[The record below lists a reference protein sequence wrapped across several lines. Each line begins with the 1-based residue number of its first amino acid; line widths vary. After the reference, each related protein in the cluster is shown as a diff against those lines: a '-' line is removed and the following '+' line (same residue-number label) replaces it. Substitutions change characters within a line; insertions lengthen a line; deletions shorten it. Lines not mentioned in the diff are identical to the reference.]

1 MELVLATRNRKKIV
15 EIKRIAAGLP
25 LIIDTLDDFPECPEV
40 EEDGTT
46 FEDNAVKKAV
56 TIADCT
62 GRPALA
68 DDSGLEVA
76 ALHGAPGIHSA
87 RYAGE
92 HANDAENIAKLLW
105 EMRAVDNR
113 AARFVCCI
121 ALAIPT
127 DGVHVFPGAV
137 EGRIGKEPRGA
148 HGFGYD
154 PVFYPSGSDRT
165 FAEMDDDEKD
175 AVSHRGQSLRAL
187 KYFLEERFSSKG
199 HAGGKT

>member
-40 EEDGTT
+40 EEDGAT

-56 TIADCT
+56 TIAACT

-92 HANDAENIAKLLW
+92 HANDAENISKLLW
-105 EMRAVDNR
+105 EMRAIDNR

-121 ALAIPT
+121 ALAIPA
-127 DGVHVFPGAV
+127 DGVHVFPGVV
-137 EGRIGKEPRGA
+137 EGRIGKKPWGA

-154 PVFYPSGSDRT
+154 PVFYPSGSERT

-175 AVSHRGQSLRAL
+175 AVSHRGRSLRAL
-187 KYFLEERFSSKG
+187 KHFLEQWFSGKG
-199 HAGGKT
+199 YSGGKT